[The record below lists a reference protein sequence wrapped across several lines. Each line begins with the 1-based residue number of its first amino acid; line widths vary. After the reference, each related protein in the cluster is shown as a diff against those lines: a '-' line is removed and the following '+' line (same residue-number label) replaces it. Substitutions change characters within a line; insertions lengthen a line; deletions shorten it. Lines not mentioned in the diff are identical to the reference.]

1 MHQACGAHPELPCLL
16 TQPQGKLRVE
26 GPPLLFD
33 TTAVGV
39 HVLYA
44 KRQGWLI
51 DVTEHFSE
59 KRCVAC
65 VVIGQAYLRDVVA
78 IRHRRLQVIA
88 VAEQQRL
95 HLAAD
100 DLHRSVIQHQ
110 VMKQQNRDGFA
121 ARRLLGMHQTHQG
134 CLGQIQSMM
143 TGVELVLQTV
153 DDGIFGVFGLELDG
167 LYRQLGS
174 TPDHLLRTFQTL
186 PHHRGA
192 QDIVAVDD
200 FLQGCGPAVQ
210 TLRRVERQTP
220 LQQIGIALFCGQVV
234 VENAFLQ
241 RCQRVDLLHIGS
253 TARHA
258 GDYTING

>member
-1 MHQACGAHPELPCLL
+1 MHQTCSAHPEQACLL
-16 TQPQGKLRVE
+16 AQPQGQFRVQSTS
-26 GPPLLFD
+26 LLFD
-33 TTAVGV
+33 VTAADV

-44 KRQGWLI
+44 ERQGWLV

-65 VVIGQAYLRDVVA
+65 LVIGQAYLRHVIA

-88 VAEQQRL
+88 VTEQQRL
-95 HLAAD
+95 HLTAD

-110 VMKQQNRDGFA
+110 VMKEQNGNGFA

-134 CLGQIQSMM
+134 SLSQIQSMM
-143 TGVELVLQTV
+143 TGVELALQAI
-153 DDGIFGVFGLELDG
+153 DNGRFGVFGFELDG
-167 LYRQLGS
+167 LYRQLGV
-174 TPDHLLRTFQTL
+174 TPDHLLRAFQPL

-200 FLQGCGPAVQ
+200 FLQGCGPTVQ
-210 TLRRVERQTP
+210 ALWRVERQTP

-234 VENAFLQ
+234 IENAFLQ

-253 TARHA
+253 TTRHA
-258 GDYTING
+258 GDDAING